1 VYQTVHVRIW
11 GMKDRMFYSVSR
23 EIIIQMKEYIIIV
36 KARFTT
42 FILKMECSY
51 NTAQYEKTETENV
64 TSYGNCHWR

>member
-1 VYQTVHVRIW
+1 
-11 GMKDRMFYSVSR
+11 MKDRMFYSVSR

-64 TSYGNCHWR
+64 TS